1 MKKLPLKAYRSGQAM
16 LIAVIF
22 FMVISLT
29 MVLGIALPI
38 MKQVK
43 ASTELVKA
51 KETYYL
57 AEGAIEDA
65 FYRTLINKTIGSG
78 DTVSLG
84 SSTATITVTNTIS
97 GKIINALATIGG
109 RVRVRELEIIKG
121 TGISFNYGIQ
131 SGTGGFIISN
141 SAGVNGNVYSNGD
154 IIGDNGAFISGTA
167 VAANSAALTANQ
179 INGSTG
185 VPPNDI
191 VFRNTITTQDM
202 AQSFQISSTGQVNK
216 VRLYLKKV
224 GTPTNAT
231 IRILNDSSGTPG
243 TLVLDSGTLSASTV
257 TTNYGWAEAT
267 FSSNAELVA
276 GTTYWLVIENGGSY
290 NASNYYTIGGNTSYA
305 LGTAKIGRYST
316 RVWSDTTPSG
326 LDMYFELYLGGLT
339 SRIENVDVGTGSTGD
354 AWANNITESTIA
366 GTAYCKTGSLN
377 NKACNTT
384 RQDPPAVPYS
394 ISDANIDQW
403 KQEALAGGEIAG
415 NYTVSGS
422 VTLGPKKI
430 NGNLIV
436 NGTLTITGNL
446 WVTGTITGS
455 NGAIIKLSAAYAN
468 TSGII
473 IADGYID
480 VSNNMQ
486 FQGVAGQPN
495 TYILLLTTNACPFAT
510 PCAPNNSAIY
520 LGNNAGAVILNA
532 QKGTLHLKNGSGAS
546 EATAYTIELDPNA
559 IINYSTGLASQV
571 FSSGPSGGYS
581 IVRWQEVQ

>member
-202 AQSFQISSTGQVNK
+202 AQSFQNLQ
-216 VRLYLKKV
+216 R
-224 GTPTNAT
+224 
-231 IRILNDSSGTPG
+231 
-243 TLVLDSGTLSASTV
+243 
-257 TTNYGWAEAT
+257 
-267 FSSNAELVA
+267 
-276 GTTYWLVIENGGSY
+276 
-290 NASNYYTIGGNTSYA
+290 
-305 LGTAKIGRYST
+305 GR
-316 RVWSDTTPSG
+316 
-326 LDMYFELYLGGLT
+326 
-339 SRIENVDVGTGSTGD
+339 
-354 AWANNITESTIA
+354 
-366 GTAYCKTGSLN
+366 
-377 NKACNTT
+377 
-384 RQDPPAVPYS
+384 
-394 ISDANIDQW
+394 
-403 KQEALAGGEIAG
+403 
-415 NYTVSGS
+415 
-422 VTLGPKKI
+422 
-430 NGNLIV
+430 
-436 NGTLTITGNL
+436 
-446 WVTGTITGS
+446 
-455 NGAIIKLSAAYAN
+455 
-468 TSGII
+468 
-473 IADGYID
+473 
-480 VSNNMQ
+480 
-486 FQGVAGQPN
+486 
-495 TYILLLTTNACPFAT
+495 
-510 PCAPNNSAIY
+510 
-520 LGNNAGAVILNA
+520 
-532 QKGTLHLKNGSGAS
+532 
-546 EATAYTIELDPNA
+546 
-559 IINYSTGLASQV
+559 
-571 FSSGPSGGYS
+571 
-581 IVRWQEVQ
+581 